1 VAQTVINGPP
11 NMPDTGQAATFV
23 LVGATFVVSRATM
36 RYMSLPLSLRLPEAT
51 LDRLGARARSR
62 SLAPRTLAQRYV
74 EEGLRT
80 DEHPL
85 IRFVDGPAGRRP
97 RLQGTGLDVWEA
109 IWVIR
114 DNNGDE
120 REAAEYLGIPL
131 GLIQA
136 AVAYYGAYRDEIDE
150 WIELNARESEAA
162 HEAWLA
168 GQQALK
174 R

>member
-1 VAQTVINGPP
+1 MFALASATLLVVAC
-11 NMPDTGQAATFV
+11 AT
-23 LVGATFVVSRATM
+23 L
-36 RYMSLPLSLRLPEAT
+36 RYMSQPLSLRLPDAT

-62 SLAPRTLAQRYV
+62 SVAPRTLAQRYV

-109 IWVIR
+109 ISVVR
-114 DNNGDE
+114 DNDGDE
-120 REAAEYLGIPL
+120 REAAEYLQIPL

-150 WIELNARESEAA
+150 WIELNAREGEAA
-162 HEAWLA
+162 YAAWLA

>member
-1 VAQTVINGPP
+1 
-11 NMPDTGQAATFV
+11 
-23 LVGATFVVSRATM
+23 
-36 RYMSLPLSLRLPEAT
+36 MSQPLSLRLPEAT
-51 LDRLGARARSR
+51 LDKLGARARSR
-62 SLAPRTLAQRYV
+62 SVAPRTLAQRYV

-109 IWVIR
+109 VSVVR
-114 DNNGDE
+114 DNDGNE
-120 REAAEYLGIPL
+120 REAAAYLGVPL
-131 GLIQA
+131 GVVQA
-136 AVAYYGAYRDEIDE
+136 AVVYYGAYPDDIDE

-162 HEAWLA
+162 HAAWLA
-168 GQQALK
+168 GQRALK

>member
-1 VAQTVINGPP
+1 MIRLAV
-11 NMPDTGQAATFV
+11 FV
-23 LVGATFVVSRATM
+23 LVSSTSFVVARAT
-36 RYMSLPLSLRLPEAT
+36 
-51 LDRLGARARSR
+51 
-62 SLAPRTLAQRYV
+62 V

-109 IWVIR
+109 ISVVR
-114 DNNGDE
+114 DNDGNE
-120 REAAEYLGIPL
+120 RAAAEYLGIPL
-131 GLIQA
+131 GLVQA
-136 AVAYYGAYRDEIDE
+136 AVAYYGAYQDEIE
-150 WIELNARESEAA
+150 QWIDLNARESETA

>member
-1 VAQTVINGPP
+1 
-11 NMPDTGQAATFV
+11 
-23 LVGATFVVSRATM
+23 
-36 RYMSLPLSLRLPEAT
+36 MSQPLSLRLPAAT
-51 LDRLGARARSR
+51 VDRLGARARSR
-62 SLAPRTLAQRYV
+62 SVAPRTLAQRYV

-109 IWVIR
+109 IAVVH
-114 DNNGDE
+114 DNDGDE
-120 REAAEYLGIPL
+120 RAAADYLQIRL

-150 WIELNARESEAA
+150 WIDLNARESEAA
-162 HEAWLA
+162 RAAWLA

>member
-1 VAQTVINGPP
+1 L
-11 NMPDTGQAATFV
+11 PD
-23 LVGATFVVSRATM
+23 
-36 RYMSLPLSLRLPEAT
+36 AT
-51 LDRLGARARSR
+51 LERLGARARSR
-62 SLAPRTLAQRYV
+62 SIAPRTLAQRYV

-97 RLQGTGLDVWEA
+97 RLHGTGLDVWETIA
-109 IWVIR
+109 VVR
-114 DNNGDE
+114 DNDGDE
-120 REAAEYLGIPL
+120 GAAAEYLGVAL

-168 GQQALK
+168 GQRALK

>member
-1 VAQTVINGPP
+1 
-11 NMPDTGQAATFV
+11 
-23 LVGATFVVSRATM
+23 M
-36 RYMSLPLSLRLPEAT
+36 RYMAQPLSLRLPDAT

-62 SLAPRTLAQRYV
+62 SVAPRTLAQRYV

-109 IWVIR
+109 ISVVR
-114 DNNGDE
+114 DNDGDE
-120 REAAEYLGIPL
+120 REAAEYLQIPL

-136 AVAYYGAYRDEIDE
+136 AVAYYGAFRDEIDE

-162 HEAWLA
+162 YEAWLA